1 MRTGS
6 PDLNTAL
13 EAGQRTYDVQ
23 VRLGGRDVT
32 DEVTAWSVE
41 RGSDTGLPAEVATPT
56 GSTAAA
62 ASLSLSGQ
70 GQSTAAARYSPW
82 APRATADIARPGQSC
97 VLEWGL
103 AEERLQS
110 IRGRVRTVKAH
121 SKSGTADVSVLDGSE
136 LLRGR
141 AWLPPSVIGGSGGS
155 VIHTQWVVDHA
166 LRESGIYTS
175 PPPREGAVFFASMHG
190 SREAN
195 RGIRQSTTGIVG
207 YYPALSPWTAGPST
221 RTGSSPTQGEW
232 SATYA
237 PQKRLISQQNTVM
250 VEWWIRCPEPG
261 EGPFSQ
267 TRLVWASRPV
277 ADSGREETPIT
288 LSYDPATRALR
299 AQVGTGAATWTA
311 PPGADQA
318 GNFKIAFMI
327 SLATTTTPITV
338 RAWLYMPNGLLH
350 STTSYSGQAPVWGY
364 LDTITV
370 TATGPVECVGVTPV
384 TGIGTISIV
393 EPWRRGAALELI
405 GPTGHNGTLLYYGLR
420 GLPEVSGTWW
430 DLVKQIATDNMSY
443 VWFDED
449 GILRL
454 RPYDYVTPDSA
465 LIPDPDLTVTAE
477 RDIADISVEEE
488 IDSVANRI
496 EVGWDPLQQ
505 NSSQQTE
512 VYEYNT
518 VFSIASG
525 AVSELRIDFQ
535 GRPWGMRAPSL
546 FAGSSFPAQASVGSL
561 IKFVT
566 AAGTLAPVEC
576 ELVYDD
582 GHPLFRFHN
591 RGGSTAYAALTSA
604 RTDPSFRPAH
614 QEAETP
620 SAAPR
625 TRQNLASIARY
636 GVQALSIGA
645 SPWLQ
650 NAVWADQISL
660 RLVAWTAWP
669 VPLTGQIQILPD
681 PRVQIGDV
689 VHIQDR
695 EGTRI
700 DGVYR
705 VLGYTVSGSGPSVTM
720 TLDVRPLSRPDQ
732 PQDSGLSTEPIL
744 DPTVSG
750 SLPG

>member
-6 PDLNTAL
+6 PELNAAL

-32 DEVTAWSVE
+32 DEVTSWSVE

-70 GQSTAAARYSPW
+70 GHATAAARYSPW

-110 IRGRVRTVKAH
+110 LRGRVRTVKAH
-121 SKSGTADVSVLDGSE
+121 SKSGAANVSVLDGSE
-136 LLRGR
+136 LMRGR
-141 AWLPPSVIGGSGGS
+141 AWLPPAVLGGSGGS

-175 PPPREGAVFFASMHG
+175 PPAREGAIFFASMHG

-207 YYPALSPWTAGPST
+207 YFPAISPWTAAPST
-221 RTGSSPTQGEW
+221 RTGNTPTSGEW

-237 PQKRLISQQNTVM
+237 PQKRVISQANTLM
-250 VEWWIRCPEPG
+250 VEWWVHCPEPG
-261 EGPFSQ
+261 EGPRSQ
-267 TRLVWASRPV
+267 VQLLFASRPV
-277 ADSGREETPIT
+277 SDSGRDETPVT
-288 LSYDPATRALR
+288 VTYDPATRQLSAR
-299 AQVGTGAATWTA
+299 VGGGTATWTA
-311 PPGADQA
+311 PTSTSQA
-318 GNFKIAFMI
+318 GNFKVAFMV
-327 SLATTTTPITV
+327 SLATTSTPVTV
-338 RAWLYMPNGLLH
+338 RGWLYQPSGQLY
-350 STTSYSGQAPVWGY
+350 STPTYSGAAPVWGY

-384 TGIGTISIV
+384 TGTIDV
-393 EPWRRGAALELI
+393 VQGWRRGAVLELI
-405 GPTGHNGTLLYYGLR
+405 SPTGHNGTLQYYGLR

-430 DLVKQIATDNMSY
+430 DLVKQIATDNMAY
-443 VWFDED
+443 IWFDED
-449 GILRL
+449 GVLRL
-454 RPYDYVTPDSA
+454 RPYDFVTPDSV
-465 LIPDPDLTVTAE
+465 LIPDPDLVVTAE
-477 RDIADISVEEE
+477 RDIADIEVSEE

-496 EVGWDPLQQ
+496 EVGWSPLQQ
-505 NSSQQTE
+505 NSSQQSE

-525 AVSELRIDFQ
+525 ETSELRIDFQ
-535 GRPWGMRAPSL
+535 GRPWGMRAPAL
-546 FAGSSFPAQASVGSL
+546 FAGSSFPPQAQAGSL
-561 IKFVT
+561 VKFVT
-566 AAGTLAPVEC
+566 ASGTLSPVEC

-591 RGGSTAYAALTSA
+591 RGGSTAYAALTTA

-614 QEAETP
+614 QEAQTP

-625 TRQNLASIARY
+625 GRQNLTSIARY
-636 GVQALSIGA
+636 GVQALAIGA

-695 EGTRI
+695 TGVRI
-700 DGVYR
+700 DGTYR
-705 VLGYTVSGSGPSVTM
+705 VLGYTVQGQGAAVTM